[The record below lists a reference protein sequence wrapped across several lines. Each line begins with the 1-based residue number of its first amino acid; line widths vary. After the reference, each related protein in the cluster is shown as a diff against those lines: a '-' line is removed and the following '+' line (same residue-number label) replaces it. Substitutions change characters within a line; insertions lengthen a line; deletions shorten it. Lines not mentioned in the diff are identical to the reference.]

1 MIAPA
6 AVSFPPTY
14 RAVAGILPHV
24 TFIEPDGRRRV
35 LEAKAGTSLLDIAWD
50 NGIDM
55 EGACGGVM
63 ACSTCHVVVEA
74 AFHDRLVPPEDDE
87 LDMLDLAYG
96 LTPTSRLACQIA
108 LTHDLDGLVV
118 SLPAETHNLLND

>member
-1 MIAPA
+1 M
-6 AVSFPPTY
+6 
-14 RAVAGILPHV
+14 
-24 TFIEPDGRRRV
+24 TFIEPGGNRRE

-63 ACSTCHVVVEA
+63 ACSTCHVVVDEV
-74 AFHDRLVPPEDDE
+74 FHGRLPTPDEDE

-96 LTPTSRLACQIA
+96 LTVTSRLACQIT
-108 LTHDLDGLVV
+108 LTEELDGLVV
-118 SLPAETHNLLND
+118 SLPAETHNFLFD

>member
-1 MIAPA
+1 M
-6 AVSFPPTY
+6 
-14 RAVAGILPHV
+14 
-24 TFIEPDGRRRV
+24 TFIEPGGHRRV

-63 ACSTCHVVVEA
+63 ACSTCHVVVDE
-74 AFHDRLVPPEDDE
+74 AFHGRLVPPDEDE

-96 LTPTSRLACQIA
+96 LTATSRLACQIT
-108 LTHDLDGLVV
+108 LTDELDGLVV
-118 SLPAETHNLLND
+118 SLPTETHNMLFD

>member
-1 MIAPA
+1 M
-6 AVSFPPTY
+6 
-14 RAVAGILPHV
+14 
-24 TFIEPDGRRRV
+24 TFIEPGGTRRV

-63 ACSTCHVVVEA
+63 ACSTCHVVVDK
-74 AFHDRLVPPEDDE
+74 AFHGRLPPPDEDE

-96 LTPTSRLACQIA
+96 LTGTSRLACQIV
-108 LTHDLDGLVV
+108 LTEELDGLVV
-118 SLPAETHNLLND
+118 SLPAETHNFLFD

>member
-1 MIAPA
+1 M
-6 AVSFPPTY
+6 
-14 RAVAGILPHV
+14 
-24 TFIEPDGRRRV
+24 TFIEPGGCRRV
-35 LEAKAGTSLLDIAWD
+35 LEAVAGTTLLDVAWD

-63 ACSTCHVVVEA
+63 ACSTCHVVVDA
-74 AFHDRLVPPEDDE
+74 TFYDRLAPPQDDE

-96 LTPTSRLACQIA
+96 LTPTSRLACQIE
-108 LTHDLDGLVV
+108 LTHELDGLVV